1 MALWLGGP
9 QLVTQLLLLLLAF
22 VLSAVI
28 GIERERRLK
37 SAGLRTHIL
46 VGLGSALFTLVSAYG
61 FTSLGLPATDPSRI
75 AAQVVTGI
83 GFVGA
88 GVIFVNRGNVVGLT
102 TAASIWVT
110 AAVGMACGAGLPV
123 LAVAGTALHLIAVG
137 TLPTAELLLR
147 RTAGTTIAVE
157 AVRTGDA
164 VARVLEACTR
174 AGVRARVEELG
185 PAGGGDRVELHVR
198 VRGTAGQTRRLVSEL
213 AAIDGVASVRAQSGS
228 EPQPGLGG
236 D

>member
-1 MALWLGGP
+1 MTFGVGWMELA
-9 QLVTQLLLLLLAF
+9 TQLLLLLLAF
-22 VLSAVI
+22 ALSAVI

-46 VGLGSALFTLVSAYG
+46 VGLGSALFTLVSAFG
-61 FTSLGLPATDPSRI
+61 FTSLGLPPTDPSRI

-137 TLPTAELLLR
+137 TLPTAERVLR
-147 RTAGTTIAVE
+147 HTSGTMLTVRATRSGE
-157 AVRTGDA
+157 ALT
-164 VARVLEACTR
+164 RVLEACTAASGR
-174 AGVRARVEELG
+174 VSVDGVMAG
-185 PAGGGDRVELHVR
+185 PASDLVEVSVR
-198 VRGTAGQTRRLVSEL
+198 VRGRVADTQRLVAQL
-213 AAIDGVASVRAQSGS
+213 AAIDGVASVRSDSAIR
-228 EPQPGLGG
+228 
-236 D
+236 

>member
-1 MALWLGGP
+1 MALWLGGTE
-9 QLVTQLLLLLLAF
+9 LATELLLLLLAF

-28 GIERERRLK
+28 GVERERRLK

-61 FTSLGLPATDPSRI
+61 FAPLGLQTTDPSRI

-110 AAVGMACGAGLPV
+110 AAVGMACGAGLPI
-123 LAVAGTALHLIAVG
+123 LATAGTALHLVAVG
-137 TLPTAELLLR
+137 TLPTAERLLR
-147 RTAGTTIAVE
+147 RTSGTTVTIQAE
-157 AVRTGDA
+157 RSGDA
-164 VARVLEACTR
+164 LARVLEACT
-174 AGVRARVEELG
+174 ASGVRTRV
-185 PAGGGDRVELHVR
+185 GDLRRITEPDGVELQVR
-198 VRGTAGQTRRLVSEL
+198 VRANASDTQTFVTQL
-213 AAIDGVASVRAQSGS
+213 AAIDGVKTVRSG
-228 EPQPGLGG
+228 PIVQ
-236 D
+236 

>member
-1 MALWLGGP
+1 MALWLGGTE
-9 QLVTQLLLLLLAF
+9 LWTQLLLLLLAF

-28 GIERERRLK
+28 GVERERRLK

-61 FTSLGLPATDPSRI
+61 FAPLGLPTTDPSRI

-123 LAVAGTALHLIAVG
+123 IAVAGTLLHLIAVG
-137 TLPTAELLLR
+137 TLPTAERVLR
-147 RTAGTTIAVE
+147 RTSVTVLTVRASTSGETLARVVDVCEAAGPRASIHDLRRTTGPDGVE
-157 AVRTGDA
+157 LRVRIRASAADTQLLAAQLAALDGVTTVRTGA
-164 VARVLEACTR
+164 P
-174 AGVRARVEELG
+174 VE
-185 PAGGGDRVELHVR
+185 
-198 VRGTAGQTRRLVSEL
+198 
-213 AAIDGVASVRAQSGS
+213 
-228 EPQPGLGG
+228 
-236 D
+236 